1 MRTLDRYIG
10 TTLAQGFA
18 LVLFVLL
25 TIFSV
30 LALVDQL
37 DDVDK
42 GSYQAID
49 AVMYVLLTAP
59 GRMLDLAP
67 VTALVGGIVGLGR
80 LAKDRELIAMQ
91 ASGVSVMQF
100 GGSVMKT
107 GLILTLAIA
116 MLSEFFVPTMTQFA
130 EKRRLMAVA
139 KTGDLLADQGF
150 WAKDGS
156 RYLNVRSLLHGRIPA
171 DIDIYEFGS
180 EGQLNSYI
188 HADYARVQENEQWKL
203 IGVIYKELN
212 KNHITSRQLP
222 ELNWTPFLSV
232 GQSKVLELP
241 ASTLSPSNLYQYIQY
256 LRVAGQNADRF
267 NQVFWEKVILPF
279 DTGAMMLLSLPFVLG
294 GTLRS
299 TGYGLRLVLGV
310 ATGISF
316 FVLDQIV
323 ANLGL
328 LLGLSAPVIA
338 SIPFV
343 AAISLAGFLLYRL
356 H

>member
-1 MRTLDRYIG
+1 MKTLDRYIG
-10 TTLAQGFA
+10 TTLAQGFV
-18 LVLFVLL
+18 LVLCVLL

-42 GSYQAID
+42 GSYQALD
-49 AVMYVLLTAP
+49 ALIYVLLTAP

-91 ASGVSVMQF
+91 ASGMSVVQF
-100 GGSVMKT
+100 GGAVMKT
-107 GLILTLAIA
+107 GLILVLAAA
-116 MLSEFFVPTMTQFA
+116 MLSEFFVPTATQFA
-130 EKRRLMAVA
+130 EKRRLMAVT

-150 WAKDGS
+150 WAKDGN

-180 EGQLNSYI
+180 DGQLHSYI

-203 IGVIYKELN
+203 MGVSHKELN
-212 KNHITSRQLP
+212 KSSISSQQLS
-222 ELNWTPFLSV
+222 EMIWTPFLTVS
-232 GQSKVLELP
+232 QSRVLELP

-267 NQVFWEKVILPF
+267 NQVFWKKVMLPLN
-279 DTGAMMLLSLPFVLG
+279 TGAMVLLSLPFVLG

-328 LLGLSAPVIA
+328 LLGLSAPVMA

-343 AAISLAGFLLYRL
+343 AAISLGGFLLYRL